1 MAASAIIPWNVMLK
15 DVTKEWIINHSVNVE
30 AGYVNN
36 KNDLGKETNRGIT
49 YVTAQEWKPQLV
61 AKFGWDGKMINLTR
75 EMAWYIYDQGWWQRM
90 RCDELMAIHP
100 LLCQR
105 IFDFAINGGRVVS
118 VKYLQ
123 RLLNVLN
130 RQGKDYP
137 DFAPDG
143 GIGKNT
149 LGQLRSF
156 AAKRGPRGI
165 MYLLQGLTG
174 MHVNHYVEISEGR
187 VANEEFTN
195 GWLDRLLGATEF
207 YARVMIVGEGK

>member
-1 MAASAIIPWNVMLK
+1 MGANAIIPWNVMLK
-15 DVTKEWIINHSVNVE
+15 DVTKEWIINHSVNIE

-36 KNDLGKETNRGIT
+36 KNDLGKETKHGIT
-49 YVTAQEWKPQLV
+49 YATAQEWKPQLV

-156 AAKRGPRGI
+156 AAKRGSRGI

>member
-1 MAASAIIPWNVMLK
+1 MGANAIIPWNVMLK
-15 DVTKEWIINHSVNVE
+15 DVTKEWIINHSVNIE

-36 KNDLGKETNRGIT
+36 KNDLGKETKHGIT

-61 AKFGWDGKMINLTR
+61 AKFDWDGKMINLTR
-75 EMAWYIYDQGWWQRM
+75 EMAWYIYDHGWWQRM

-137 DFAPDG
+137 DFSPDG

>member
-1 MAASAIIPWNVMLK
+1 MGANAIIPWNVMLK
-15 DVTKEWIINHSVNVE
+15 DVTKEWIINHSVNIE

-36 KNDLGKETNRGIT
+36 KNDLGKETKHGIT
-49 YVTAQEWKPQLV
+49 YATAQEWKPQLV

-75 EMAWYIYDQGWWQRM
+75 EMAWYIYDHGWWQRM

-143 GIGKNT
+143 GIGPNT

>member
-1 MAASAIIPWNVMLK
+1 MGANAIIPWNVMLK
-15 DVTKEWIINHSVNVE
+15 DVTKEWIINHSVNIE

-36 KNDLGKETNRGIT
+36 KNDLGKETKHGIT
-49 YVTAQEWKPQLV
+49 YATAQEWKPQLV

-137 DFAPDG
+137 DFSPDG